1 MPGLSADSLKDV
13 SREAEATPGLQ
24 QFARV
29 LTIQL
34 QVLNGADDLCM
45 HVSDHTARTHTI
57 SVNGGEGGEAGEER
71 WGETKNEK
79 GQRRRGKNKRCQ
91 AGCDKT
97 SLLGHLRGK
106 QTTKKHTLRR
116 NVSFHTLKNNPQNL

>member
-45 HVSDHTARTHTI
+45 HVSDHTARTRTRTI
-57 SVNGGEGGEAGEER
+57 GVNRGEGGEAGEV
-71 WGETKNEK
+71 GGK
-79 GQRRRGKNKRCQ
+79 QRRGKE
-91 AGCDKT
+91 G
-97 SLLGHLRGK
+97 GK
-106 QTTKKHTLRR
+106 EKK
-116 NVSFHTLKNNPQNL
+116 

>member
-1 MPGLSADSLKDV
+1 M

-45 HVSDHTARTHTI
+45 HVSDHTARTRTRTI
-57 SVNGGEGGEAGEER
+57 GVNRGEGGEAGEVG
-71 WGETKNEK
+71 GETEK
-79 GQRRRGKNKRCQ
+79 GGKNKRSE

-97 SLLGHLRGK
+97 SLLGK
-106 QTTKKHTLRR
+106 QTTKNTQEKRQL
-116 NVSFHTLKNNPQNL
+116 HTLKKNPQNL

>member
-45 HVSDHTARTHTI
+45 HVSDHTARTRTI
-57 SVNGGEGGEAGEER
+57 GVNRGEGGEAGEV
-71 WGETKNEK
+71 GGKQK
-79 GQRRRGKNKRCQ
+79 GQRRRERKEVKR
-91 AGCDKT
+91 GVTKH
-97 SLLGHLRGK
+97 LLGK
-106 QTTKKHTLRR
+106 QTTKNTHSGGTSAFTL
-116 NVSFHTLKNNPQNL
+116 

>member
-45 HVSDHTARTHTI
+45 HVSDHTARTRTI
-57 SVNGGEGGEAGEER
+57 GVNRGEGGEAGEV
-71 WGETKNEK
+71 GGK
-79 GQRRRGKNKRCQ
+79 QRRGKEGGEEQ
-91 AGCDKT
+91 
-97 SLLGHLRGK
+97 
-106 QTTKKHTLRR
+106 KK
-116 NVSFHTLKNNPQNL
+116 

>member
-34 QVLNGADDLCM
+34 QVLNGADDLSM
-45 HVSDHTARTHTI
+45 HVSDHTARTRTI
-57 SVNGGEGGEAGEER
+57 GVNGGREGKQER
-71 WGETKNEK
+71 WGGNREGAKKE
-79 GQRRRGKNKRCQ
+79 GRKRSK

-97 SLLGHLRGK
+97 SLLGK
-106 QTTKKHTLRR
+106 QTTKNTHSGETSAFTL
-116 NVSFHTLKNNPQNL
+116 